1 MPRERPTP
9 EPFEPNS
16 LERSLNNYLIVGLVF
31 MVALVAGFIAYRLRE
46 PTLRADAAAA
56 QKTSY
61 TTLGKQ
67 LFAASCAECH
77 GAQATGGGSAPTLN
91 SKQFLSTTSDNQIHA
106 LVSSGVSG
114 TDMPAWSLDFGGT
127 LTDEQVR
134 QVVTYLRSLEPNAPS
149 IPDWRT
155 GATAPPAAA
164 PASASTTNVPL
175 TEYAMVPDPATLKA
189 GSVKVVAHN
198 TGTITHELVLVRAP
212 SVASLPLVTTAGGE
226 RAVGD
231 VDEEAISKADTIG
244 ETGDVKPGKTV
255 TKTFRLTPGTY
266 VMFCNIDD
274 KSADGTVLNHF
285 QHGMRA
291 VLTVK

>member
-189 GSVKVVAHN
+189 GLVKIVAHN

>member
-9 EPFEPNS
+9 EPFEPNF

-46 PTLRADAAAA
+46 PSLRADAVAA

-61 TTLGKQ
+61 TSLGKQ

-77 GAQATGGGSAPTLN
+77 GAKATGGGSAPTLN
-91 SKQFLSTTSDNQIHA
+91 SQQFLSSTSDNKIQA

-134 QVVTYLRSLEPNAPS
+134 QVVTYLRSLEPQAPS

-155 GATAPPAAA
+155 GATAAPGSE
-164 PASASTTNVPL
+164 PASATTTNVPL
-175 TEYAMVPDPATLKA
+175 TEYSMIPHPATVKA
-189 GSVKVVAHN
+189 GTVTIVAHN
-198 TGTITHELVLVRAP
+198 VGTITHELVLVRAP
-212 SVASLPLVTTAGGE
+212 TVASLPLVTKAGGE

-231 VDEEAISKADTIG
+231 VDEAAISKANTIG

-274 KSADGTVLNHF
+274 KVADGTVLNHF
-285 QHGMRA
+285 AHGMRA